1 MSKQIVTGLNE
12 GLSNVFFPK
21 KNNLLFSQRRK
32 TKNKVDALKLNY
44 ELLYF
49 FIKRKPYK
57 NQMQSNINIEHSPS
71 QQSFFLFIYFTDLTN

>member
-1 MSKQIVTGLNE
+1 MS
-12 GLSNVFFPK
+12 FFQK
-21 KNNLLFSQRRK
+21 KTNLLFSQRRK

-57 NQMQSNINIEHSPS
+57 NQTQSNINIEHSPS
-71 QQSFFLFIYFTDLTN
+71 QQSSFFFIYFRDLTN

>member
-12 GLSNVFFPK
+12 GLSNVNKKK